1 MEEKMPLE
9 KCKACKNHISYQQ
22 GYVMCDY
29 HKFQEQRITEKKE
42 KDIIYVVNCPIRVD
56 VRR

>member
-42 KDIIYVVNCPIRVD
+42 KDIIYVVIVP
-56 VRR
+56 